1 VAESADNDPRVVTPV
16 TSGGFG
22 MTGQWNDDFH
32 HALHAAVTGERS
44 GYYADFGPVDD
55 IARSM
60 DEGFVYQGE
69 FSVVRERN
77 HGAPS
82 QAIPPE
88 RLVGFAQNH
97 DHIGNRP
104 CGDRL
109 VSLLSLAQ
117 IQLVSALVLLSPGVP
132 LLFMGEEYG
141 EPAPFPYFV
150 DHGDPALLDAVRKGR
165 AEEFADI
172 GSAVE
177 VPDPAAEATFV
188 SARLDRA
195 LAHQGDHQFQWEL
208 HRALIALRRANP
220 ALRRSARAVARASA
234 AGPLVTLTR
243 TDPRQTVVALFNV
256 SAAAHEAVLAHPGPG
271 ASSDGGRPGEC
282 WTKVLDGG
290 APEFGGDGAH
300 LPPTRVPGDPLTL
313 GPWAFGAYQFAP
325 GAGGR

>member
-1 VAESADNDPRVVTPV
+1 
-16 TSGGFG
+16 

-55 IARSM
+55 IARAM
-60 DEGFVYQGE
+60 DGGFVYQGE

-82 QAIPPE
+82 VAVAPE

-104 CGDRL
+104 VGDRL

-117 IQLVSALVLLSPGVP
+117 IQLVTALVLLAPGVP

-141 EPAPFPYFV
+141 DPAPFPYFV
-150 DHGDPALLDAVRKGR
+150 DHGDPVLVDAVRKGR
-165 AEEFADI
+165 KEEFADI
-172 GSAVE
+172 GAAVE

-188 SARLDRA
+188 SARLDRS
-195 LAHQGDHQFQWEL
+195 LAHEGDHQFQWEL

-220 ALRRSARAVARASA
+220 ALRRSSRHAARASA

-243 TDPRQTVVALFNV
+243 TDPRQTVVAVFNV
-256 SAAAHEAVLAHPGPG
+256 SAGTAEAVVPHPGPG
-271 ASSDGGRPGEC
+271 PAPGAGRSGER
-282 WTKVLDGG
+282 WTKLIDGG
-290 APEFGGDGAH
+290 APEFGGDAAD
-300 LPPTRVPGDPLTL
+300 LPPTCVPGDPLTL
-313 GPWAFGAYQFAP
+313 GPWAFGAYQLAP